1 MINKANKRVIVT
13 ADDFGLSP
21 EINDGIVQGYLN
33 GIVRSTALLMNAPA
47 TSHAISLARKHPGL
61 EVGIH
66 LGIVEGICLSA
77 TEERSSVNAKSIIDD
92 VSYFNS
98 SPCLLRSWKKFGL
111 RYLLGR
117 VSFAALKHELDL
129 QLRLFQKELGRIPF
143 ANSTQHLHLLPGVSE
158 IVLELASEYGIQAF
172 RCHAVIPDVPQI
184 GQFRWASARVMRIL
198 GKRFRALAE
207 AKKIRMP
214 DGMLGFAH
222 SGHLDIAT
230 MVAMLSIVPKGTYEI
245 MTHPGFDC
253 PQLKLDLP
261 WAFEDFNWTSEL
273 SAVMAP
279 QINKAIQA
287 NGLSLMN
294 FSSLKEN

>member
-1 MINKANKRVIVT
+1 MINAANKRIIVT

-77 TEERSSVNAKSIIDD
+77 MEEQTSGNAKSIMGDD
-92 VSYFNS
+92 SYFNAG
-98 SPCLLRSWKKFGL
+98 PCLLRSWKNFVL
-111 RYLLGR
+111 RYLSGGI
-117 VSFAALKHELDL
+117 VFAALKHELEL
-129 QLRLFQKELGRIPF
+129 QLRLFHKELGRIPF
-143 ANSTQHLHLLPGVSE
+143 ANSTQHLHLLPGISE
-158 IVLELASEYGIQAF
+158 IVLELAGDYGVEAF
-172 RCHAVIPDVPQI
+172 RCHAVIPDAPTV
-184 GQFRWASARVMRIL
+184 GRLRWASARVMRIL
-198 GKRFRALAE
+198 GKRFRTLAE

-214 DGMLGFAH
+214 DGMFGFAH
-222 SGHLDIAT
+222 SGHLDIAI
-230 MVAMLSIVPKGTYEI
+230 MLEMLSMVPEGTYEI

-261 WAFEDFNWTSEL
+261 WAFEGFNWTSEL

-279 QINKAIQA
+279 QICEAIQA
-287 NGLSLMN
+287 KGLSLMN